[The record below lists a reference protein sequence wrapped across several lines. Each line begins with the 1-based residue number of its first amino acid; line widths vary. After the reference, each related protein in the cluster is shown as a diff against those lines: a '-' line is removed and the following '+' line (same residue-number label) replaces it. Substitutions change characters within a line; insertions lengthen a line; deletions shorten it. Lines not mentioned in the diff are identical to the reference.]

1 MSLYRDGRKIG
12 PDTDRVDDISL
23 KDTGFVDRSE
33 TTITF
38 DDGNRRLTITPAG
51 ATFDYY
57 IQGTFYRK
65 TAVETVDITDTEGT
79 WFLYYAGSVLTASQV
94 VWTIGA
100 VTPVAVV
107 EWDATNNKRVR
118 FLDERHTIGMPNDTH
133 DLLHN
138 TVGARWKADGGGA
151 LTYTP
156 GSGSTDADAQF
167 ALTNMTIYDEDIDG
181 LIEHNAAPSAPFEQI
196 LTPIAKLPILRL
208 DGASA
213 DVRKKVANN
222 FPCWEGP
229 GAGNDR
235 LQWNEFTGGAWQLT
249 EASDNW
255 YMNVWICANLDN
267 DEPVFGILGQA
278 EYQFIADA
286 QHEDISDLD
295 VSAYNLAE
303 VKILYRVA
311 FRTKDSFANTV
322 KAFIADVAD
331 FRVVSSLPGGVS
343 AATTHPS
350 LAERDVANSHPE
362 LAISPGHEK
371 MSPEFAGAVISR
383 PGSNEA
389 ISFSATEDAA
399 NNHNYYRGE
408 SAIATLQAS
417 SIILKK
423 MIPVG
428 FQGWD
433 GDFFG
438 STYFLK
444 YFNRVDAT
452 PGNTGL
458 TVKVYDTNGTLRHT
472 DTKQANTS
480 WTETTID
487 DTDLAAGTWTAGEEL
502 KIEFLFE
509 AQNGKGAEL
518 GDIDFG
524 WDG

>member
-1 MSLYRDGRKIG
+1 MSLYRDGKLIG
-12 PDTDRVDDISL
+12 PDTDRVDDISI

-57 IQGTFYRK
+57 INGVFYRK
-65 TAVETVDITDTEGT
+65 TAVETVDITDTEGL
-79 WFLYYAGSVLTASQV
+79 WYLYYAGSVLTASQTL
-94 VWTIGA
+94 WIIGA
-100 VTPVAVV
+100 VAPVAVV
-107 EWDATNNKRVR
+107 IWDAANNKRVR
-118 FLDERHTIGMPNDTH
+118 FVDERHTIGMPNATH
-133 DLLHN
+133 DLLHK
-138 TVGARWKADGGGA
+138 TVGARYETDGGGA
-151 LTYTP
+151 LSYTP
-156 GSGSTDADAQF
+156 GPGSADADAQF
-167 ALTNMTIYDEDIDG
+167 ALTNFTIFDEDIEG
-181 LIEHNAAPSAPFEQI
+181 LIEHNAAPSAPFQQI
-196 LTPIAKLPILRL
+196 LTPIAKLPGLRL
-208 DGASA
+208 DGASSY
-213 DVRKKVANN
+213 VREKVATN
-222 FPCWEGP
+222 FACWEGP

-249 EASDNW
+249 EVSDNW
-255 YMNVWICANLDN
+255 YVNSWVCSNLDN
-267 DEPVFGILGQA
+267 DEPAFFILSQ
-278 EYQFIADA
+278 EEHQFLANA
-286 QHEDISDLD
+286 QLEDISDLD
-295 VSAYNLAE
+295 LSAFNMPE
-303 VKILYRVA
+303 IKVLYRVT
-311 FRTKDSFANTV
+311 FRTKDTFANTP
-322 KAFIADVAD
+322 KAFIANVTDYRTTSPLPAGAP
-331 FRVVSSLPGGVS
+331 SATSHNSLTDRD
-343 AATTHPS
+343 AA
-350 LAERDVANSHPE
+350 NQHPE
-362 LAISPGHEK
+362 SSVRPGREK

-383 PGSNEA
+383 PGSNNA
-389 ISFSATEDAA
+389 VDFSATEDAA

-408 SAIATLQAS
+408 AASATLQAS
-417 SIILKK
+417 SFILKK

-433 GDFFG
+433 ADAF
-438 STYFLK
+438 K

-458 TVKVYDTNGTLRHT
+458 TVKMYDTGGTLRHT

-480 WTETTID
+480 WTETTIA